1 MIQTLPAGILA
12 EALAAASGHPWRAVQ
27 SEAYWGTWSVLRPA

>member
-27 SEAYWGTWSVLRPA
+27 SEAHWGTWSVLRSA